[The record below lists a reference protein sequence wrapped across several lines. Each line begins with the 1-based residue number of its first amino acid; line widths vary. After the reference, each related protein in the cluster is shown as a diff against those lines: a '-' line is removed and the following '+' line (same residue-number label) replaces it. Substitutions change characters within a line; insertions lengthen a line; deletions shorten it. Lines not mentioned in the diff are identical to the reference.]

1 MGREPDRN
9 GASRWRFS
17 LISRDEAAYDA
28 PPMAKSDGGAGSEF
42 RSTLKTASE
51 RFLSQTVVHTLE
63 RGFRT
68 PDDFLRHFKP
78 ADLMQGLEGAPD
90 LRAKI
95 LIEGAGVHEK
105 IARKKSTSSAAEDL
119 KLALDEG
126 VTNGA
131 QLLTLL
137 PPDDRV
143 RYLDHKKLW
152 TFTTEDEFWTPT
164 NAEADVDRALT
175 RVVFLLESALRE
187 NLLTLQVLTDGITF
201 DSISTRLPLKELQ
214 KLVRHALKL
223 GREKKPLSEQELLE
237 SVPLKTLI
245 GFIPL
250 EHVFNNVLIEKV
262 AKPAGFV
269 GSDGGW
275 EVPRSVPEPKIESKP
290 EPKIEAKPPEPPVEA
305 KPEPKVA
312 EQRKSV
318 PPPPPRGAPLS
329 AELDET
335 EADLVTDDDKD
346 DSVHAAVDALMHST
360 RPPAEEEARSKVLE
374 KLSAINRLPPRHESL
389 TTPVLL
395 SIESM
400 YAELLTAS
408 TDEAREL
415 CIRDSFPNQQQLSTA
430 LLALIELLDP
440 TIDINDPVIKEAD
453 VDSLIKVVLF
463 EERHRYEDEHPSA
476 RPAPAAAPLPPP
488 LGHKPSLA
496 PPPLPRQ
503 SALPPP
509 LPESRR
515 AR

>member
-1 MGREPDRN
+1 
-9 GASRWRFS
+9 
-17 LISRDEAAYDA
+17 
-28 PPMAKSDGGAGSEF
+28 MAKSDGGSGSDF
-42 RSTLKTASE
+42 KSSLKSASE
-51 RFLSQTVVHTLE
+51 RFLSQTVAHTLE

-152 TFTTEDEFWTPT
+152 EFTTEDEFWSPL
-164 NAEADVDRALT
+164 NAEADVDRALS
-175 RVVFLLESALRE
+175 RMVFLIEGALHES
-187 NLLTLQVLTDGITF
+187 LLTLQVLTDGITF

-223 GREKKPLSEQELLE
+223 GREKKPLTDAELLE
-237 SVPLKTLI
+237 SVPLKTLL
-245 GFIPL
+245 GYIPL

-269 GSDGGW
+269 GGDGW
-275 EVPRSVPEPKIESKP
+275 EASRPSSDKP
-290 EPKIEAKPPEPPVEA
+290 
-305 KPEPKVA
+305 A

-318 PPPPPRGAPLS
+318 PPPKPS
-329 AELDET
+329 A
-335 EADLVTDDDKD
+335 
-346 DSVHAAVDALMHST
+346 AAVPPKLEKVEKAEKVAAALQPAPEAGDQDDVDQLMQST
-360 RPPAEEEARSKVLE
+360 RPPAEEEARKRVIE
-374 KLSAINRLPPRHESL
+374 KLTAVGRLPPRHESL

-408 TDEAREL
+408 TDEAREM
-415 CIRDSFPNQQQLSTA
+415 CIRDSFPNQQQLTTA

-440 TIDINDPVIKEAD
+440 TIDVNDPVIKDAD

-463 EERHRYEDEHPSA
+463 EERHRYEQQHPSA
-476 RPAPAAAPLPPP
+476 RPAPAPAPLPPP
-488 LGHKPSLA
+488 PAATSGRKASIA

-509 LPESRR
+509 LPEAKR

>member
-1 MGREPDRN
+1 
-9 GASRWRFS
+9 
-17 LISRDEAAYDA
+17 
-28 PPMAKSDGGAGSEF
+28 MAKTDGGTGSDF
-42 RSTLKTASE
+42 KSSLKSASE

-126 VTNGA
+126 VTNSA

-143 RYLDHKKLW
+143 RYFDHKKLW
-152 TFTTEDEFWTPT
+152 AFTTEDEFWSPL
-164 NAEADVDRALT
+164 NAEADVDKALS
-175 RVVFLLESALRE
+175 RVVFLLDNALKE

-223 GREKKPLSEQELLE
+223 GREKKPLSESELLE
-237 SVPLKTLI
+237 CVPLKTLI

-250 EHVFNNVLIEKV
+250 EHVFNNVLVEKV
-262 AKPAGFV
+262 AKPAGFL
-269 GSDGGW
+269 GSDGW
-275 EVPRSVPEPKIESKP
+275 DAARPFPDKADKP
-290 EPKIEAKPPEPPVEA
+290 DKAEAKVEA
-305 KPEPKVA
+305 PKVEA
-312 EQRKSV
+312 PKVEAPKVEAPKTEERKSV
-318 PPPPPRGAPLS
+318 PPPKPTPASAAPQREDS
-329 AELDET
+329 M
-335 EADLVTDDDKD
+335 ADVEDD
-346 DSVHAAVDALMHST
+346 VDALIQST
-360 RPPAEEEARSKVLE
+360 RPPAEEEARRKVVE
-374 KLSAINRLPPRHESL
+374 KLTAVNRLPPRHESL
-389 TTPVLL
+389 TTPILL

-400 YAELLTAS
+400 YAELLSAS
-408 TDEAREL
+408 TDEAREM
-415 CIRDSFPNQQQLSTA
+415 CIRDSFPNQQQLTTA

-440 TIDINDPVIKEAD
+440 TIDINDPVIKDAD

-463 EERHRYEDEHPSA
+463 EERHRYEMQHPSA
-476 RPAPAAAPLPPP
+476 RPGPGPAPLPPP
-488 LGHKPSLA
+488 GGGRKPSAA
-496 PPPLPRQ
+496 PPPLPRPQ
-503 SALPPP
+503 SLPPP
-509 LPESRR
+509 LPEGKR

>member
-1 MGREPDRN
+1 
-9 GASRWRFS
+9 
-17 LISRDEAAYDA
+17 
-28 PPMAKSDGGAGSEF
+28 MAKTDGGTGSDF
-42 RSTLKTASE
+42 KSSLKSASE

-105 IARKKSTSSAAEDL
+105 IARKKSTTSAAEDL

-126 VTNGA
+126 VTNSA

-143 RYLDHKKLW
+143 RYFDHKKLW
-152 TFTTEDEFWTPT
+152 AFTTEDEFWSPL
-164 NAEADVDRALT
+164 NAEADVDKALS
-175 RVVFLLESALRE
+175 RVVFLLDNAIKE

-223 GREKKPLSEQELLE
+223 GREKKPLSEAELLE

-250 EHVFNNVLIEKV
+250 EHVFNNVLVEKV

-269 GSDGGW
+269 GNEGW
-275 EVPRSVPEPKIESKP
+275 DSSRSPADKADKAD
-290 EPKIEAKPPEPPVEA
+290 KADAKVEPPKTE
-305 KPEPKVA
+305 

-318 PPPPPRGAPLS
+318 PPPKPSPAVAAAAAAAPPR
-329 AELDET
+329 
-335 EADLVTDDDKD
+335 D
-346 DSVHAAVDALMHST
+346 DSMADVEDDVDVLMQST
-360 RPPAEEEARSKVLE
+360 RPPAEEEARRKVVE
-374 KLSAINRLPPRHESL
+374 KLTAVNRLPPRHDSL
-389 TTPVLL
+389 TTPILL

-400 YAELLTAS
+400 YAELLGSS
-408 TDEAREL
+408 TDEAREM
-415 CIRDSFPNQQQLSTA
+415 CIRDSFPNQQQLTTA

-440 TIDINDPVIKEAD
+440 TIDINDPVIKDAD

-463 EERHRYEDEHPSA
+463 EERHRYEMQHPSA
-476 RPAPAAAPLPPP
+476 RPGPGAAPLPPP
-488 LGHKPSLA
+488 TGGRKASIA
-496 PPPLPRQ
+496 PPPLPRAQ

-509 LPESRR
+509 LPEGKR

>member
-1 MGREPDRN
+1 
-9 GASRWRFS
+9 
-17 LISRDEAAYDA
+17 
-28 PPMAKSDGGAGSEF
+28 
-42 RSTLKTASE
+42 
-51 RFLSQTVVHTLE
+51 
-63 RGFRT
+63 
-68 PDDFLRHFKP
+68 
-78 ADLMQGLEGAPD
+78 MQGLEGAPD
-90 LRAKI
+90 LRARI

-105 IARKKSTSSAAEDL
+105 IARKKSTASAAEDL

-126 VTNGA
+126 VTNAA

-137 PPDDRV
+137 PADDRI

-152 TFTTEDEFWTPT
+152 AFTTEDEFWSPL

-175 RVVFLLESALRE
+175 RVVFLIENALRE

-237 SVPLKTLI
+237 SVPLKTLV
-245 GFIPL
+245 GYIPL
-250 EHVFNNVLIEKV
+250 EHIFNNVLVEKV

-269 GSDGGW
+269 GADGWDSARPSIDKSDA
-275 EVPRSVPEPKIESKP
+275 KA
-290 EPKIEAKPPEPPVEA
+290 EAKPS
-305 KPEPKVA
+305 

-318 PPPPPRGAPLS
+318 PPPKPNQAAAPAPKEEP
-329 AELDET
+329 AEAKKK
-335 EADLVTDDDKD
+335 EADDDDL
-346 DSVHAAVDALMHST
+346 DALIQST
-360 RPPAEEEARSKVLE
+360 RPPAEEEARSKVVE
-374 KLSAINRLPPRHESL
+374 KLTAINRLPPRHESL

-400 YAELLTAS
+400 YEDLLTSS
-408 TDEAREL
+408 TDEAREM
-415 CIRDSFPNQQQLSTA
+415 CIRDSFPNQQQLTTA

-440 TIDINDPVIKEAD
+440 TIDINDPVIKDAD

-463 EERHRYEDEHPSA
+463 EERHRYEQNHPSA
-476 RPAPAAAPLPPP
+476 RPAPGPAPLPPP
-488 LGHKPSLA
+488 TGRKPSVA

-509 LPESRR
+509 LPEGKR

>member
-1 MGREPDRN
+1 
-9 GASRWRFS
+9 
-17 LISRDEAAYDA
+17 
-28 PPMAKSDGGAGSEF
+28 MAKTDGGTGSDF
-42 RSTLKTASE
+42 KSSLKSASE

-68 PDDFLRHFKP
+68 PDDFLRHFRP

-105 IARKKSTSSAAEDL
+105 IARKKSTTSAAEDL

-126 VTNGA
+126 VTNAA

-143 RYLDHKKLW
+143 RYLDPKKLW
-152 TFTTEDEFWTPT
+152 AFTTEDEFWSPL
-164 NAEADVDRALT
+164 NAEADVDRALS
-175 RVVFLLESALRE
+175 RVVFLLENALRE

-223 GREKKPLSEQELLE
+223 GREKKPLSEAELLE
-237 SVPLKTLI
+237 CVPLKTLV

-250 EHVFNNVLIEKV
+250 EHVYNNVLVEKV
-262 AKPAGFV
+262 AKPAGLI
-269 GSDGGW
+269 GGDGW
-275 EVPRSVPEPKIESKP
+275 DSSRPSVDKA
-290 EPKIEAKPPEPPVEA
+290 EAKVEPPKVE
-305 KPEPKVA
+305 

-318 PPPPPRGAPLS
+318 PPPKPSPSPAAAAPATPPAKPPQESL
-329 AELDET
+329 
-335 EADLVTDDDKD
+335 ADVEDD
-346 DSVHAAVDALMHST
+346 VDALIQSA
-360 RPPAEEEARSKVLE
+360 RPPAEEEARRKVVD
-374 KLSAINRLPPRHESL
+374 KLTGINRLPPRHDSL
-389 TTPVLL
+389 TTPILL

-400 YAELLTAS
+400 YSELLGAS
-408 TDEAREL
+408 TDEAREM
-415 CIRDSFPNQQQLSTA
+415 CIRDSFPNQQQLTTA

-440 TIDINDPVIKEAD
+440 TIDINDPVIKDAD

-463 EERHRYEDEHPSA
+463 EERHRYEMQHPSA
-476 RPAPAAAPLPPP
+476 RPAPGPAPLPPP
-488 LGHKPSLA
+488 NSGRKASIA

-503 SALPPP
+503 GGSALPPP
-509 LPESRR
+509 LPEGKR

>member
-1 MGREPDRN
+1 
-9 GASRWRFS
+9 
-17 LISRDEAAYDA
+17 
-28 PPMAKSDGGAGSEF
+28 MAKSDGGTGSDF
-42 RSTLKTASE
+42 KSSLKSASE
-51 RFLSQTVVHTLE
+51 RFLSQTVVHALE

-68 PDDFLRHFKP
+68 PDDFLRHFRP
-78 ADLMQGLEGAPD
+78 ADLMQSLEGAPD

-119 KLALDEG
+119 KLALEEG
-126 VTNGA
+126 VTNAA

-152 TFTTEDEFWTPT
+152 AFTTEDEFWSPL
-164 NAEADVDRALT
+164 NAEADVDRALS
-175 RVVFLLESALRE
+175 RVVYLLDNAIRE
-187 NLLTLQVLTDGITF
+187 NLLSLQVLTDGITF

-237 SVPLKTLI
+237 AVPLKTLI

-250 EHVFNNVLIEKV
+250 EHVFNNVLVEKV
-262 AKPAGFV
+262 AKPSGFL
-269 GSDGGW
+269 GGEGW
-275 EVPRSVPEPKIESKP
+275 ESAHPSADKPDASKP
-290 EPKIEAKPPEPPVEA
+290 E
-305 KPEPKVA
+305 

-318 PPPPPRGAPLS
+318 PPPKPNQAAAAAARPQQDSMLD
-329 AELDET
+329 AE
-335 EADLVTDDDKD
+335 DD
-346 DSVHAAVDALMHST
+346 VDALIQST
-360 RPPAEEEARSKVLE
+360 RPPAEEEARKKVID
-374 KLSAINRLPPRHESL
+374 KLTAISRLPPRHDSL

-400 YAELLTAS
+400 YSELLTAA
-408 TDEAREL
+408 TDDAREM
-415 CIRDSFPNQQQLSTA
+415 CIRDSFPNQQQLTSA
-430 LLALIELLDP
+430 LLALIELLDS
-440 TIDINDPVIKEAD
+440 TIDVNDPVIKDAD

-463 EERHRYEDEHPSA
+463 EERHRYEQQHPSL
-476 RPAPAAAPLPPP
+476 RSAPPQAPLPPP
-488 LGHKPSLA
+488 APGNARKPSVA
-496 PPPLPRQ
+496 PPPLPR

-509 LPESRR
+509 LPEGKR

>member
-1 MGREPDRN
+1 
-9 GASRWRFS
+9 
-17 LISRDEAAYDA
+17 
-28 PPMAKSDGGAGSEF
+28 MAKSDGGSGSDF
-42 RSTLKTASE
+42 KSSLKSASE
-51 RFLSQTVVHTLE
+51 RFLSQTVVHVLDKS
-63 RGFRT
+63 FRT

-78 ADLMQGLEGAPD
+78 GDLMQGLEGAPD

-119 KLALDEG
+119 RLALDEG
-126 VTNGA
+126 VTNAA
-131 QLLTLL
+131 QLMTLL

-152 TFTTEDEFWTPT
+152 AFTTEDEFWSPL
-164 NAEADVDRALT
+164 NAEANVDGALS
-175 RVVFLLESALRE
+175 RVVFLLENALRE

-250 EHVFNNVLIEKV
+250 EHVFNNVLVEKV
-262 AKPAGFV
+262 AKPAGFIPT
-269 GSDGGW
+269 DGW
-275 EVPRSVPEPKIESKP
+275 DARSEPAKA
-290 EPKIEAKPPEPPVEA
+290 EPAKAEPAKLELPKAEPVA
-305 KPEPKVA
+305 KPEPIKA
-312 EQRKSV
+312 EPPKAEERKSV
-318 PPPPPRGAPLS
+318 PPPKPVVAATPPKAQPMESL
-329 AELDET
+329 
-335 EADLVTDDDKD
+335 ADVEDD
-346 DSVHAAVDALMHST
+346 VDALIQSV
-360 RPPAEEEARSKVLE
+360 RPPAEEDARRKVID
-374 KLSAINRLPPRHESL
+374 KLTAVNRLPPSHDSL

-400 YAELLTAS
+400 YAELLSAS
-408 TDEAREL
+408 SDEAREG
-415 CIRDSFPNQQQLSTA
+415 CIRDSFPNEQQMTVA

-440 TIDINDPVIKEAD
+440 TIDINDPVIKDAD

-463 EERHRYEDEHPSA
+463 EERHRYEQSHPSA
-476 RPAPAAAPLPPP
+476 RPAPGSAPLPPP
-488 LGHKPSLA
+488 NSGRKGSHA
-496 PPPLPRQ
+496 PPPLPRP

-509 LPESRR
+509 LPEGKR

>member
-1 MGREPDRN
+1 
-9 GASRWRFS
+9 
-17 LISRDEAAYDA
+17 
-28 PPMAKSDGGAGSEF
+28 MAKSDGGSGSDF
-42 RSTLKTASE
+42 KSSLKSASE
-51 RFLSQTVVHTLE
+51 RFLSQTVVHVLE
-63 RGFRT
+63 KGYRT
-68 PDDFLRHFKP
+68 PDDFLRHFRP
-78 ADLMQGLEGAPD
+78 SDLMQGLEGAPD
-90 LRAKI
+90 VRAKI

-105 IARKKSTSSAAEDL
+105 IARKKSTTSAAEDL

-126 VTNGA
+126 VTNAA

-152 TFTTEDEFWTPT
+152 AFTTEDEFWSPL
-164 NAEADVDRALT
+164 NAEANVDGALS
-175 RVVFLLESALRE
+175 RVVFLIENALRE

-237 SVPLKTLI
+237 SVPLKTLV

-250 EHVFNNVLIEKV
+250 EHVYNNVLVDKV

-269 GSDGGW
+269 PLDGWDASRGA
-275 EVPRSVPEPKIESKP
+275 PEKAEPPKAETKP
-290 EPKIEAKPPEPPVEA
+290 EPVKEEPP
-305 KPEPKVA
+305 KVQ

-318 PPPPPRGAPLS
+318 PPPKPAPVAAAPAPKPPQDSLS
-329 AELDET
+329 DVE
-335 EADLVTDDDKD
+335 DD
-346 DSVHAAVDALMHST
+346 VDVLMQST
-360 RPPAEEEARSKVLE
+360 RPPAEEEARRKVID
-374 KLSAINRLPPRHESL
+374 KLSAVNRLPPRHDSL
-389 TTPVLL
+389 STPVLL

-400 YAELLTAS
+400 YAELLSAS
-408 TDEAREL
+408 TDEAREG
-415 CIRDSFPNQQQLSTA
+415 CIRDSFPNEQQLTTA

-440 TIDINDPVIKEAD
+440 TIDVNDPVIKDAD

-463 EERHRYEDEHPSA
+463 EERHRYEQAHPSV
-476 RPAPAAAPLPPP
+476 RPAPGPAPLPPP
-488 LGHKPSLA
+488 NSGRKASLA
-496 PPPLPRQ
+496 PPPLPRG

-509 LPESRR
+509 LPEGKR

>member
-1 MGREPDRN
+1 
-9 GASRWRFS
+9 
-17 LISRDEAAYDA
+17 
-28 PPMAKSDGGAGSEF
+28 MAKSDGGTGPDFKS
-42 RSTLKTASE
+42 SLKSPSE
-51 RFLSQTVVHTLE
+51 RFLSQVVAHTLE

-105 IARKKSTSSAAEDL
+105 IARKKSTTSAAEDL

-126 VTNGA
+126 VTNSA

-143 RYLDHKKLW
+143 RYFDHKKLW
-152 TFTTEDEFWTPT
+152 AFTTEDEFWSPL

-187 NLLTLQVLTDGITF
+187 NLLSLQVLTDGITF

-250 EHVFNNVLIEKV
+250 EHVFNSVLVEKV

-269 GSDGGW
+269 GGDGW
-275 EVPRSVPEPKIESKP
+275 ESSPRAASEKNDAKAEAPK
-290 EPKIEAKPPEPPVEA
+290 AD
-305 KPEPKVA
+305 

-318 PPPPPRGAPLS
+318 PPPKPNQAPAAAAPPKPQQDSLS
-329 AELDET
+329 DAE
-335 EADLVTDDDKD
+335 DD
-346 DSVHAAVDALMHST
+346 VDALMQST
-360 RPPAEEEARSKVLE
+360 RPPAEEEARRKVVD
-374 KLSAINRLPPRHESL
+374 KLTAVGRLPPRHDAL

-408 TDEAREL
+408 TDEAREM
-415 CIRDSFPNQQQLSTA
+415 CIRDSFPNQQQLTTA
-430 LLALIELLDP
+430 LLALIELLDS
-440 TIDINDPVIKEAD
+440 TIDINDPVIKDAD

-463 EERHRYEDEHPSA
+463 EERHRYEQQHPSA
-476 RPAPAAAPLPPP
+476 RPSPAAAPLPPP
-488 LGHKPSLA
+488 NSGRKPSIA

-509 LPESRR
+509 LPEGKR

>member
-1 MGREPDRN
+1 
-9 GASRWRFS
+9 
-17 LISRDEAAYDA
+17 
-28 PPMAKSDGGAGSEF
+28 MAKSDGGSGSDF
-42 RSTLKTASE
+42 KSTLKNASE

-63 RGFRT
+63 KGFRT
-68 PDDFLRHFKP
+68 ADDFLRHFKP

-105 IARKKSTSSAAEDL
+105 IARKKSTASAAEDL

-152 TFTTEDEFWTPT
+152 AFTTEDEFWSPL
-164 NAEADVDRALT
+164 NAEADVDRALS
-175 RVVFLLESALRE
+175 RVVFLLENALRE
-187 NLLTLQVLTDGITF
+187 HLLTLQVLTDGITF

-237 SVPLKTLI
+237 CVPLKTLI
-245 GFIPL
+245 GYIPL
-250 EHVFNNVLIEKV
+250 EHIYNNVLVEKV

-269 GSDGGW
+269 GGGDGW
-275 EVPRSVPEPKIESKP
+275 DSPPVVDKAESKP
-290 EPKIEAKPPEPPVEA
+290 
-305 KPEPKVA
+305 A

-318 PPPPPRGAPLS
+318 PPPKPAPPPPPVSTKEKEKEKEKEPEEPVIEKERQ
-329 AELDET
+329 
-335 EADLVTDDDKD
+335 
-346 DSVHAAVDALMHST
+346 DSVDDAVDALIQST
-360 RPPAEEEARSKVLE
+360 RPPAEEEARTKVIA
-374 KLSAINRLPPRHESL
+374 KLTEINRLPPRHDSL

-400 YAELLTAS
+400 YAELLVAS
-408 TDEAREL
+408 TDEAREM
-415 CIRDSFPNQQQLSTA
+415 CIRDSFPNLQQLTTA

-440 TIDINDPVIKEAD
+440 TIDINDPVIKDAD

-463 EERHRYEDEHPSA
+463 EERHRYEQQHPSA
-476 RPAPAAAPLPPP
+476 RPAPAPAPLPPP
-488 LGHKPSLA
+488 TGRKPSVA

-509 LPESRR
+509 LPEGKR

>member
-1 MGREPDRN
+1 
-9 GASRWRFS
+9 
-17 LISRDEAAYDA
+17 
-28 PPMAKSDGGAGSEF
+28 MAKSDGGSGTDF
-42 RSTLKTASE
+42 RSTLKSPSE
-51 RFLSQTVVHTLE
+51 RFLAQTVAHTLE

-90 LRAKI
+90 LRARI

-126 VTNGA
+126 VTNAA

-152 TFTTEDEFWTPT
+152 AFTTEDEFWSPL

-175 RVVFLLESALRE
+175 RVVFLIENALRE

-237 SVPLKTLI
+237 SVPLKTLV
-245 GFIPL
+245 GYIPL
-250 EHVFNNVLIEKV
+250 EHIFNNVLVEKV

-269 GSDGGW
+269 IVDGWDAGR
-275 EVPRSVPEPKIESKP
+275 PSTDKA
-290 EPKIEAKPPEPPVEA
+290 EAKADAKADA
-305 KPEPKVA
+305 KPA

-318 PPPPPRGAPLS
+318 PPPKPNQAAAPAPKDEP
-329 AELDET
+329 AEVKKK
-335 EADLVTDDDKD
+335 EADDDDL
-346 DSVHAAVDALMHST
+346 DALIQST
-360 RPPAEEEARSKVLE
+360 RPPAEEEARSKVVE
-374 KLSAINRLPPRHESL
+374 KLKEINRLPPRHESL

-400 YAELLTAS
+400 YEDLLTSS
-408 TDEAREL
+408 TDEAREM
-415 CIRDSFPNQQQLSTA
+415 CIRDSFPNQQQLTTA

-440 TIDINDPVIKEAD
+440 TIDINDPVIKDAD

-463 EERHRYEDEHPSA
+463 EERHRYEQNHPSA
-476 RPAPAAAPLPPP
+476 RPAPGPAPLPPP
-488 LGHKPSLA
+488 TGRKPSIA

-509 LPESRR
+509 LPEGKR

>member
-1 MGREPDRN
+1 
-9 GASRWRFS
+9 
-17 LISRDEAAYDA
+17 
-28 PPMAKSDGGAGSEF
+28 MAKTDGGGSEF
-42 RSTLKTASE
+42 KSSLKSASE

-68 PDDFLRHFKP
+68 PEDFLRHFRP

-90 LRAKI
+90 LRARI

-126 VTNGA
+126 VTNAA
-131 QLLTLL
+131 QLMTLL
-137 PPDDRV
+137 PADDRV

-152 TFTTEDEFWTPT
+152 AFTTEDEFWSPL

-175 RVVFLLESALRE
+175 RVVFLIENALRE
-187 NLLTLQVLTDGITF
+187 NLLSLQVLTDGITF

-223 GREKKPLSEQELLE
+223 GREKKPLSEAELLE
-237 SVPLKTLI
+237 SVPLRTLV

-269 GSDGGW
+269 GADARDSS
-275 EVPRSVPEPKIESKP
+275 RSGADKT
-290 EPKIEAKPPEPPVEA
+290 EAKAEPPKA
-305 KPEPKVA
+305 D

-318 PPPPPRGAPLS
+318 PPPKPTPAAAAPKKDDID
-329 AELDET
+329 A
-335 EADLVTDDDKD
+335 DDD
-346 DSVHAAVDALMHST
+346 VDALIQST
-360 RPPAEEEARSKVLE
+360 RPPAEEEARKKVVE
-374 KLSAINRLPPRHESL
+374 KLAAVGRLPPRHESL
-389 TTPVLL
+389 TTPILL

-408 TDEAREL
+408 TDDAREM
-415 CIRDSFPNQQQLSTA
+415 CIRDSFPNQQQLTTA

-440 TIDINDPVIKEAD
+440 TIDVNDPVIKDAD

-463 EERHRYEDEHPSA
+463 EERHRYEMQNPSA
-476 RPAPAAAPLPPP
+476 RPAPGPAPLAPPTS
-488 LGHKPSLA
+488 GRKGGASIA

-509 LPESRR
+509 LPEGKR

>member
-1 MGREPDRN
+1 
-9 GASRWRFS
+9 
-17 LISRDEAAYDA
+17 
-28 PPMAKSDGGAGSEF
+28 MAKTDGGTGSDF
-42 RSTLKTASE
+42 KSSLKSASE

-68 PDDFLRHFKP
+68 PEDFLRHFKP

-105 IARKKSTSSAAEDL
+105 IARKKSTTSAAEDL

-126 VTNGA
+126 VTNSA

-143 RYLDHKKLW
+143 RYFDHKKLW
-152 TFTTEDEFWTPT
+152 AFTTEDEFWSPL
-164 NAEADVDRALT
+164 NAEADVDKALS
-175 RVVFLLESALRE
+175 RVVFLLDNALKE

-223 GREKKPLSEQELLE
+223 GREKKPLSESELLE
-237 SVPLKTLI
+237 CVPLKTLV

-262 AKPAGFV
+262 AKPAGFL
-269 GSDGGW
+269 GGDSW
-275 EVPRSVPEPKIESKP
+275 DASRPSTDKADKAD
-290 EPKIEAKPPEPPVEA
+290 KAEAKVEPPKVE
-305 KPEPKVA
+305 

-318 PPPPPRGAPLS
+318 PPPKPSPAAAAPKREDS
-329 AELDET
+329 M
-335 EADLVTDDDKD
+335 ADVEDD
-346 DSVHAAVDALMHST
+346 VDVLMQST
-360 RPPAEEEARSKVLE
+360 RPPAEEEARRKVVD
-374 KLSAINRLPPRHESL
+374 KLTAVNRLPPRHDSL
-389 TTPVLL
+389 TTPILL

-400 YAELLTAS
+400 YAELLSAS
-408 TDEAREL
+408 TDEAREM
-415 CIRDSFPNQQQLSTA
+415 CIRDSFPNQQQLTTA

-440 TIDINDPVIKEAD
+440 TIDINDPVIKDAD

-463 EERHRYEDEHPSA
+463 EERHRYEMQHPSA
-476 RPAPAAAPLPPP
+476 RPGPGPAPLPPP
-488 LGHKPSLA
+488 TGGRKPSVA
-496 PPPLPRQ
+496 PPPLPRPQ
-503 SALPPP
+503 SLPPP
-509 LPESRR
+509 LPEGKR

>member
-1 MGREPDRN
+1 
-9 GASRWRFS
+9 
-17 LISRDEAAYDA
+17 
-28 PPMAKSDGGAGSEF
+28 MAKSDGGAGTDF
-42 RSTLKTASE
+42 RSTLKSPSE
-51 RFLSQTVVHTLE
+51 RFLAQTVSHTLE

-90 LRAKI
+90 LRARI

-105 IARKKSTSSAAEDL
+105 IARKKSTASAAEDL

-126 VTNGA
+126 VTNSA

-137 PPDDRV
+137 PGDDRV

-152 TFTTEDEFWTPT
+152 AFTTEDEFWSPL

-175 RVVFLLESALRE
+175 RVVFLIENALRE

-237 SVPLKTLI
+237 SVPLKTLV
-245 GFIPL
+245 GYMPL
-250 EHVFNNVLIEKV
+250 EHIFNNVIVEKV
-262 AKPAGFV
+262 AKPAGFI
-269 GSDGGW
+269 GGDGWDSSRAATEKADGKAD
-275 EVPRSVPEPKIESKP
+275 PK
-290 EPKIEAKPPEPPVEA
+290 AV
-305 KPEPKVA
+305 

-318 PPPPPRGAPLS
+318 PPPAKPNHAAAPAAKEEPADS
-329 AELDET
+329 KKK
-335 EADLVTDDDKD
+335 EADDDDL
-346 DSVHAAVDALMHST
+346 DALIQST
-360 RPPAEEEARSKVLE
+360 RPPAEEEARSKVVD
-374 KLSAINRLPPRHESL
+374 KLNGVNRLPPRHESL

-400 YAELLTAS
+400 YEDLLTSS
-408 TDEAREL
+408 TDEAREM
-415 CIRDSFPNQQQLSTA
+415 CIRDSFPNQQQLTTA

-440 TIDINDPVIKEAD
+440 TIDINDPVIKDAD

-463 EERHRYEDEHPSA
+463 EERHRYEQNHPSA
-476 RPAPAAAPLPPP
+476 RPSPGAAPLPPP
-488 LGHKPSLA
+488 TGRKPSIA

-509 LPESRR
+509 LPEGKR

>member
-1 MGREPDRN
+1 
-9 GASRWRFS
+9 
-17 LISRDEAAYDA
+17 
-28 PPMAKSDGGAGSEF
+28 MAKTDGGTGSDF
-42 RSTLKTASE
+42 KSSLKSASE

-68 PDDFLRHFKP
+68 PEDFIRYFRP

-126 VTNGA
+126 VTNAA

-143 RYLDHKKLW
+143 RYLDPKKLW
-152 TFTTEDEFWTPT
+152 AFTTEDEFWSPL
-164 NAEADVDRALT
+164 NAEADVDRALS
-175 RVVFLLESALRE
+175 RVVFLLENALRE

-223 GREKKPLSEQELLE
+223 GREKKPLSEAELLE
-237 SVPLKTLI
+237 SVPLKTLV

-250 EHVFNNVLIEKV
+250 EHVYNNVLVEKV
-262 AKPAGFV
+262 AKPAGLI
-269 GSDGGW
+269 GSDGWGPSS
-275 EVPRSVPEPKIESKP
+275 EKV
-290 EPKIEAKPPEPPVEA
+290 EPPKVE
-305 KPEPKVA
+305 

-318 PPPPPRGAPLS
+318 PPPKPSPSPAVAAPPAPPSVKPPQESLPDI
-329 AELDET
+329 E
-335 EADLVTDDDKD
+335 DD
-346 DSVHAAVDALMHST
+346 VDALIQSA
-360 RPPAEEEARSKVLE
+360 RPPAEEEARRKVVE
-374 KLSAINRLPPRHESL
+374 KLTAINRLPPRHDSL
-389 TTPVLL
+389 TTPILL

-400 YAELLTAS
+400 YSELLGAS
-408 TDEAREL
+408 TDEARES
-415 CIRDSFPNQQQLSTA
+415 CIRDSFPNQQQLTQA
-430 LLALIELLDP
+430 LLALIELLDSS
-440 TIDINDPVIKEAD
+440 IDINDPVIKDAD

-463 EERHRYEDEHPSA
+463 EERHRYELQHPSA
-476 RPAPAAAPLPPP
+476 RPAPGPAPLPPP
-488 LGHKPSLA
+488 TSGRKGSVA
-496 PPPLPRQ
+496 PPPLPRAQ

-509 LPESRR
+509 LPEGKR

>member
-1 MGREPDRN
+1 
-9 GASRWRFS
+9 
-17 LISRDEAAYDA
+17 
-28 PPMAKSDGGAGSEF
+28 MAKTDGGTGSDF
-42 RSTLKTASE
+42 KSALKSASE
-51 RFLSQTVVHTLE
+51 RFLSQTVVHALE

-126 VTNGA
+126 VTNSA

-143 RYLDHKKLW
+143 RYFDHKKLW
-152 TFTTEDEFWTPT
+152 AFTTEDEFWSPL
-164 NAEADVDRALT
+164 NAEADVDRALS
-175 RVVFLLESALRE
+175 RVVFLLDNAIKE

-223 GREKKPLSEQELLE
+223 GREKKPLSEAELLE

-250 EHVFNNVLIEKV
+250 EHVFNSVLVEKV

-269 GSDGGW
+269 GGDGW
-275 EVPRSVPEPKIESKP
+275 DSRPIDKAETK
-290 EPKIEAKPPEPPVEA
+290 VEG
-305 KPEPKVA
+305 PKV
-312 EQRKSV
+312 EERKSV
-318 PPPPPRGAPLS
+318 PPPKPAAAAAPQQDS
-329 AELDET
+329 I
-335 EADLVTDDDKD
+335 ADSDDD
-346 DSVHAAVDALMHST
+346 VDALIQST
-360 RPPAEEEARSKVLE
+360 RPPAEEEARRKVVE
-374 KLSAINRLPPRHESL
+374 KLTAVNRLPPRHDSL
-389 TTPVLL
+389 TTPILL

-400 YAELLTAS
+400 YAELLSAT
-408 TDEAREL
+408 TDEAREM
-415 CIRDSFPNQQQLSTA
+415 CIRDSFPNQQQLTTA
-430 LLALIELLDP
+430 LLALIELLDS
-440 TIDINDPVIKEAD
+440 TIDINDPVIKDAD

-463 EERHRYEDEHPSA
+463 EERHRYEMQHPSA
-476 RPAPAAAPLPPP
+476 RPAPGPAPLPPP
-488 LGHKPSLA
+488 TSGRKASIA

-509 LPESRR
+509 LPEGKR

>member
-1 MGREPDRN
+1 
-9 GASRWRFS
+9 
-17 LISRDEAAYDA
+17 
-28 PPMAKSDGGAGSEF
+28 MAKSDGGTGTEF
-42 RSTLKTASE
+42 KSSLKSASE
-51 RFLSQTVVHTLE
+51 RFLSQTVVHVLE
-63 RGFRT
+63 KSFRT
-68 PDDFLRHFKP
+68 PEDFLRHFKP

-105 IARKKSTSSAAEDL
+105 IARKKSTTSAAEDL
-119 KLALDEG
+119 RLALDEG
-126 VTNGA
+126 VTNAA
-131 QLLTLL
+131 QLMTLL

-152 TFTTEDEFWTPT
+152 AFTTEDEFWSPL
-164 NAEADVDRALT
+164 NAEANVDGALS
-175 RVVFLLESALRE
+175 RVVFLLENALRE

-237 SVPLKTLI
+237 SVPLKTLV
-245 GFIPL
+245 GYIPL

-262 AKPAGFV
+262 AKPAGFIGV
-269 GSDGGW
+269 EGGDAA
-275 EVPRSVPEPKIESKP
+275 RPEPTKAEPVKP
-290 EPKIEAKPPEPPVEA
+290 EPAKAEPAKAEPAKVEPAKAELPKLERPEPA
-305 KPEPKVA
+305 KAEPAKD

-318 PPPPPRGAPLS
+318 PPPKPPVSTSPKPQPMESL
-329 AELDET
+329 
-335 EADLVTDDDKD
+335 TDFEDD
-346 DSVHAAVDALMHST
+346 VDALIQST
-360 RPPAEEEARSKVLE
+360 RPPAEEEARRKVIDRLT
-374 KLSAINRLPPRHESL
+374 SVNRLPPRHDSL

-400 YAELLTAS
+400 YAELLSAS
-408 TDEAREL
+408 TDEARES
-415 CIRDSFPNQQQLSTA
+415 CIRDSFPNEQQMTVA

-453 VDSLIKVVLF
+453 ADSLIKVVLF
-463 EERHRYEDEHPSA
+463 EERHRYEQQHPSA
-476 RPAPAAAPLPPP
+476 RPASGPAPLPPP
-488 LGHKPSLA
+488 NSSRKGSLA

-503 SALPPP
+503 SSLPPP
-509 LPESRR
+509 LPEGKR

>member
-1 MGREPDRN
+1 
-9 GASRWRFS
+9 
-17 LISRDEAAYDA
+17 
-28 PPMAKSDGGAGSEF
+28 MAKTDGGTGSDF
-42 RSTLKTASE
+42 KSSLKAASE
-51 RFLSQTVVHTLE
+51 RFLSQTVVHALD

-68 PDDFLRHFKP
+68 PEDFLRHFKP

-105 IARKKSTSSAAEDL
+105 IARKKSTTSAAEDL

-126 VTNGA
+126 VTNAA

-137 PPDDRV
+137 PADDRV

-152 TFTTEDEFWTPT
+152 AFTTEDEFWSPL
-164 NAEADVDRALT
+164 NAEADVDRALS
-175 RVVFLLESALRE
+175 RVVFLIENALRE

-223 GREKKPLSEQELLE
+223 GREKKPLSEAELLE

-250 EHVFNNVLIEKV
+250 EHVFNNVLLEKV
-262 AKPAGFV
+262 AKPAGFI
-269 GSDGGW
+269 GSDGW
-275 EVPRSVPEPKIESKP
+275 EAPRSEKA
-290 EPKIEAKPPEPPVEA
+290 EAKVEPPKLE
-305 KPEPKVA
+305 

-318 PPPPPRGAPLS
+318 PPPKPSPAP
-329 AELDET
+329 AAAAKKEEP
-335 EADLVTDDDKD
+335 AVTDDDD
-346 DSVHAAVDALMHST
+346 VDALIQST
-360 RPPAEEEARSKVLE
+360 RPPAEEEARKKVVD
-374 KLSAINRLPPRHESL
+374 KLTAIGRLPPRHESL
-389 TTPVLL
+389 TTPILL

-400 YAELLTAS
+400 YAELLSSS
-408 TDEAREL
+408 TDDAREM
-415 CIRDSFPNQQQLSTA
+415 CIRDSFPNQQQLTTA

-440 TIDINDPVIKEAD
+440 TIDINDPVIKDAD

-463 EERHRYEDEHPSA
+463 EERHRYEQQHPSA
-476 RPAPAAAPLPPP
+476 RPAPGPAPLPPP
-488 LGHKPSLA
+488 NSGGRKASIA
-496 PPPLPRQ
+496 PPPLPRQQ

-509 LPESRR
+509 LPEGKR